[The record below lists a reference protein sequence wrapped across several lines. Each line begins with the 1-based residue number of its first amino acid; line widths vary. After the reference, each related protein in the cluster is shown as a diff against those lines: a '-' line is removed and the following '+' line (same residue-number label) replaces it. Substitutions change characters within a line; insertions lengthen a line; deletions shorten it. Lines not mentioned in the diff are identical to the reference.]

1 MDVAE
6 GAELVPYPARHGGD
20 TEEEAGSGG
29 HGKVSS
35 LAFAFLARQIS
46 FSVLTCGVRVRV
58 RDRELLD
65 RYYAQR
71 ERDYQQQLQR
81 QRDVAASF
89 PPAETKEVSNAQ

>member
-1 MDVAE
+1 MKRRPWKSE
-6 GAELVPYPARHGGD
+6 
-20 TEEEAGSGG
+20 
-29 HGKVSS
+29 S

-46 FSVLTCGVRVRV
+46 FSVLTCGVRVRWCVRVRV

-71 ERDYQQQLQR
+71 EREYQQQLQR

-89 PPAETKEVSNAQ
+89 PPAETKEVSNA